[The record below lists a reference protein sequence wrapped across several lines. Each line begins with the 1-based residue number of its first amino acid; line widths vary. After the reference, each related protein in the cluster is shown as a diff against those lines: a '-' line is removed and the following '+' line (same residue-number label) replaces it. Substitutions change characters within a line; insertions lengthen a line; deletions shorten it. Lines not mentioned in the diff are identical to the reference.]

1 MTKSKKRPTIEKA
14 SEPIISQ
21 PTIVEPNQ
29 DTNIKLTL
37 CESSPPPKPAAK
49 KPKKSKVTNTTS
61 NTTQREQEQTP
72 PIANI
77 IMHLKCSINDLEEY
91 NNDINKKL
99 IDPLTYKPIIPPD
112 IMTYQHTENYAEF
125 GESKNTAPQ
134 ENFAYLE
141 SKTRYIQ
148 DHTTDKQPAEDTE
161 NPDLVET
168 TTQQPV
174 TNMKE
179 INSKLK
185 KLKLSLFK
193 NMTLVEKKSA
203 CFWCTYDFDNNE
215 CYIPRYDMDGTMY
228 GYGCFCRPECAAAFL
243 MKENLDD
250 STKFERYHLLNQV
263 YSKVFDYK
271 KNIKPAPNPYY
282 LLDKYYG
289 NLTIQEYRKLLKS
302 DHLLLVIEKPMT
314 RILPELHE
322 DNEEF
327 LSNIYCNSSVLS
339 TTTGPKSA
347 TTFGTYKVRKQSEKS
362 STVTKSSIIK
372 EHFGIKDHGS
382 VTN

>member
-1 MTKSKKRPTIEKA
+1 MTKSKKRPIIDKTTEVTIT
-14 SEPIISQ
+14 P
-21 PTIVEPNQ
+21 PTVVEPNQ
-29 DTNIKLTL
+29 ETNIKINL
-37 CESSPPPKPAAK
+37 CESKPKP
-49 KPKKSKVTNTTS
+49 TS
-61 NTTQREQEQTP
+61 NKRSKKAKLSNTPMDTTTEKESQLL
-72 PIANI
+72 IANI
-77 IMHLKCSINDLEEY
+77 ILHLKCSISDLEIY
-91 NNDINKKL
+91 NNDINSKL
-99 IDPLTYKPIIPPD
+99 IAPLTYKPTIPPD
-112 IMTYQHTENYAEF
+112 IMAYQHADHYAEF
-125 GESKNTAPQ
+125 GESKAQTIQ
-134 ENFAYLE
+134 EEDFAYLE
-141 SKTRYIQ
+141 SKTRYLQ
-148 DHTTDKQPAEDTE
+148 EHSATESSMVDEEKSYVDTSSQ
-161 NPDLVET
+161 NPVS
-168 TTQQPV
+168 
-174 TNMKE
+174 NMKE
-179 INSKLK
+179 INTKLK

-203 CFWCTYDFDNNE
+203 CFWCTYEFDNTE

-263 YSKVFDYK
+263 YSKIFDYK

-289 NLTIQEYRKLLKS
+289 NLSIQEYRKLLKS

-327 LSNIYCNSSVLS
+327 LSNIYCNTSLSSS
-339 TTTGPKSA
+339 TNHMTKTT

-362 STVTKSSIIK
+362 TTLTKASIIK
-372 EHFGIKDHGS
+372 EHFGIKDTTS
-382 VTN
+382 V